1 MLKYIYAPGPAT
13 PLPPMGWVPPLPPVV
28 MAVVV
33 GGWWLCKLVANRYV
47 GAQYIVLG
55 ITYGCKNVGVWV

>member
-33 GGWWLCKLVANRYV
+33 GGGGYV
-47 GAQYIVLG
+47 NWYRGMH
-55 ITYGCKNVGVWV
+55 WVV

>member
-33 GGWWLCKLVANRYV
+33 GGGGYV
-47 GAQYIVLG
+47 
-55 ITYGCKNVGVWV
+55 NW